1 MQSLSY
7 IFVLI
12 GVALLT
18 LIVAAFVA
26 LLRSCRRPQCR
37 FCDGR
42 DISEDSYGRCICRSC
57 GHEWNPFKRFG
68 SAHAD
73 L

>member
-18 LIVAAFVA
+18 LIGATFVA
-26 LLRSCRRPQCR
+26 LLRSCRRPSCNW
-37 FCDGR
+37 CSGR
-42 DISEDSYGRCICRSC
+42 DISEDNFGRCICRTC
-57 GHEWNPFKRFG
+57 GHEWNPLKRFG